1 MPEIIESLVDGG
13 NAKPGPP
20 LGPMLGPTGVN
31 IKMVIDEVNKKT
43 KDFEGMKVPVKIT
56 IDSATKKF
64 EIEIGTPPTSALLK
78 KEIGLA
84 KGGKDKNFVGNIT
97 MEQILKVVKMKK
109 DIMLASNLK
118 AALKEAA
125 GTCVS
130 MSVTIENMPPKDF
143 IKAVAEGK
151 FDERIN

>member
-1 MPEIIESLVDGG
+1 MPEIVESLIDGG

-31 IKMVIDEVNKKT
+31 IKQVIDEVNKKT
-43 KDFEGMKVPVKIT
+43 ASFEGMKVPVKII
-56 IDSATKKF
+56 IDTATKKF
-64 EIEIGTPPTSALLK
+64 EIKIGTPPLSALVK
-78 KEIGLA
+78 KEIGLE
-84 KGGKDKNFVGNIT
+84 KGAIDKNFVGNIT

-109 DIMLASNLK
+109 DAMLAANLK

-130 MSVTIENMPPKDF
+130 MGVTIENMPPKDF
-143 IKAVAEGK
+143 IKAVSEGR
-151 FDERIN
+151 FDERIE